1 LQRQLQEARALQQQ
15 QQNRLAA
22 FQADVERSK
31 QDIASRDQTI
41 AQLNQELQDEKS
53 DSKSQDAKA
62 RDTKNVRPR
71 PRQSFDLD
79 TTIRNLER
87 DYGIPRTGR

>member
-1 LQRQLQEARALQQQ
+1 
-15 QQNRLAA
+15 
-22 FQADVERSK
+22 
-31 QDIASRDQTI
+31 
-41 AQLNQELQDEKS
+41 LQDAKS
-53 DSKSQDAKA
+53 QDSKSQDAKA
-62 RDTKNVRPR
+62 RDTKDVRPR